1 MFLWLKYHK
10 KLNRIKKGGKRFQ
23 TASDDSQIMPPLLL
37 HMNTKLLK
45 TMLWRVLKRH
55 EEIQTN
61 HVTKDN
67 FFPRC
72 EFACWCY
79 CCSQRTSFKFSP
91 QRASQK
97 LISIILCS
105 YASSYASRGFASQEV
120 FAMYLH
126 YQWWVVVK

>member
-10 KLNRIKKGGKRFQ
+10 KIKQDKKV
-23 TASDDSQIMPPLLL
+23 ASDSKLLRTIHKL
-37 HMNTKLLK
+37 CHLYYFIINTKLLK